1 MSTAM
6 LTKMHINGYAVLSV
20 NSGPWRVCTQADRL
34 GSFASR
40 EEALA
45 YAAALPA
52 RKKPSDS
59 SANVK
64 LV

>member
-6 LTKMHINGYAVLSV
+6 LTKMHINGYDVLSV

-45 YAAALPA
+45 FAAALPVRKSRA
-52 RKKPSDS
+52 RRT
-59 SANVK
+59 ANDK
-64 LV
+64 

>member
-6 LTKMHINGYAVLSV
+6 LTKMHINGYDVLSV

-52 RKKPSDS
+52 RKSRGSRPG
-59 SANVK
+59 NVK
-64 LV
+64 

>member
-6 LTKMHINGYAVLSV
+6 LTKMHINGYDVLSV

-45 YAAALPA
+45 YAAALPS
-52 RKKPSDS
+52 RKNRGSRPG
-59 SANVK
+59 NVK
-64 LV
+64 